1 MQTIDEHP
9 RLPIRAASDWQD
21 IVFICTECTHRSTDD
36 EVASL
41 RKWLKRELKSR
52 ELKKRIRLVECSC
65 LDLCPKRGVV
75 LGRGTELATTQRRKL
90 RIHRSGDDPQA
101 LVEWLTAASLKRRS
115 ARGAAG
121 WGADTNSS
129 E

>member
-1 MQTIDEHP
+1 MQTIDEHQQ

-52 ELKKRIRLVECSC
+52 GLKKRIRVVECGC
-65 LDLCPKRGVV
+65 LGLCPRRGVA
-75 LGRGTELATTQRRKL
+75 LARGSELATTQHKKL
-90 RIHRSGDDPQA
+90 RVHRSGDDPQA
-101 LVEWLTAASLKRRS
+101 LVEWLTAAPP
-115 ARGAAG
+115 G
-121 WGADTNSS
+121 
-129 E
+129 